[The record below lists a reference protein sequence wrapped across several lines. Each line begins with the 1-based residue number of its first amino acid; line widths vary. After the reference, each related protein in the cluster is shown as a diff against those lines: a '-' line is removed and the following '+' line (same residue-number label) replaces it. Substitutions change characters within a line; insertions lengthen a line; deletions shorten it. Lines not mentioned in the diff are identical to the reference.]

1 MTAILRYE
9 LARQLRRPAT
19 WVYAALL
26 AATVLGLVAAGASPA
41 VGGSGYDAPV
51 RVAAFALFT
60 GLLATL
66 VTAALFVEAGH
77 RDVRWRMDAL
87 FFTAP
92 LQTRQYLGGRFL
104 GVLAVNALLLLAIP
118 AALAVG
124 TLLPQVRAELHGPFR
139 PGAYLLPYLLLLLP
153 NLLLNAAVLFGV
165 TVLTR
170 RSLPGYLGAL
180 ALLAT
185 YLITMNEVASPE
197 GSTLAAL
204 LDPTGA
210 AAMMTA
216 TRDWTRAEQ
225 DARLVGLGGL
235 LLWNRLLWTSVAAG
249 MLAFTLRRFRF
260 GHAVPAARRRG
271 RCAVAPVAE
280 RPGVVVVPT
289 AARAFGPRARLRQAL
304 AAAWMGFR
312 HSTASL
318 EFVLA
323 ALGLAT
329 VAVVAGLG
337 EASDGLLGTPM
348 ELRTSAVLGTL
359 THSTMAL
366 LVGLLTAFLAGELAW
381 RERDAGIEK
390 LGDSA
395 PVPDWVPLVGDLLG
409 LALLLVVL
417 QTVLLA
423 SGIALQLSQ
432 GQLDVELGTY
442 LRGLF
447 GLRLVDYLLFAV
459 LALLV
464 HTTVNAKYVG
474 HLVAAFAYV
483 AIAQAGRFGV
493 EHRLLVYGADPGWV
507 HSEMAGF
514 GPFLPGVVL
523 FKAYWVAWA
532 LLLGVVALL
541 LRARGA
547 EPGTRA
553 RLRAARRR
561 LTPRVAAVAGLA
573 MLLVAATG
581 GYAFHATNVVGTYR
595 TARESQSLE
604 AEYERRYKRFE
615 TAPQPWLA
623 GVRLHLELYPGRRE
637 LAVRGRYT
645 LVNRSGVAIDSVH
658 LSSFRYAQ
666 VALDRVTFD
675 RAATRVLDDAEHGYR
690 IFALDRPLGPGD
702 SLRMDFAV
710 RLAPRGM
717 PNGARTTINTAV
729 VANGTYLQLVRV
741 LPHVGYQR
749 ELLELTG
756 TVARQEHGLPP
767 RAAFPSLDDERAR
780 RVSRSSPTADWI
792 EFEAT
797 VGTAGDQ
804 IAVLPGTLQRS
815 WREGGRRYFHYRAE
829 SPILPSLSLASARYA
844 VHEAEWRPPGPNGSE
859 APDAARPVTIR
870 VLHHPAHEANVAR
883 MVEAARA
890 SLDYLTAHFGPYP
903 HPDLSLVEIPGYEG
917 TFGRT
922 HPAQLVFTENHAIA
936 IGRADDDRRRMD
948 GVFLVVAHEIAHQWW
963 GHQLLAADVEGSQ
976 MLSETLAQYSALM
989 AYENT
994 AGAGAARSFLRTM
1007 QLGYV
1012 DARGDHAI
1020 PEVPLLRA
1028 GAQEYVHYRK
1038 GLVAMYAL
1046 RDYVGE
1052 EPVSAALRRLVE
1064 RHGRRGPPYATTLD
1078 LHRELHAVTPDS
1090 LRPLLDDLTRTITLW
1105 DLQAA
1110 GARAEPTADGDWRV
1124 TLDVD
1129 ARKLRQDDH
1138 GRETA
1143 VPMNDLVEIAVFGEL
1158 AAAGGVAGEPLYLG
1172 RHRLRSG
1179 RQSVTVTVPRRPSHA
1194 AVDPYHKLIVRHLA
1208 ALLGAKTTEVRIE
1221 GR

>member
-1 MTAILRYE
+1 MRAVLRYE
-9 LARQLRRPAT
+9 LARQLRRPAA
-19 WVYAALL
+19 WAYAALL
-26 AATVLGLVAAGASPA
+26 AATVLLLVAAGASPA

-51 RVAAFALFT
+51 RLAAFALFV

-77 RDVRWRMDAL
+77 RDVRWRMDGL

-92 LQTRQYLGGRFL
+92 LEARQYLGGRFL
-104 GVLAVNALLLLAIP
+104 GVLAVNALLLLAVP
-118 AALAVG
+118 AALVVG

-139 PGAYLLPYLLLLLP
+139 PVAYLLPYLLLLLP
-153 NLLLNAAVLFGV
+153 NLLLNGAVLFGV

-170 RSLPGYLGAL
+170 RSLPGYLCAL
-180 ALLAT
+180 ALLAA
-185 YLITMNEVASPE
+185 YLITMNEVASPN
-197 GSTLAAL
+197 GSPLAAL
-204 LDPTGA
+204 LDPTGG
-210 AAMMTA
+210 AAMLTA

-225 DARLVGLGGL
+225 DARLVGLGSL
-235 LLWNRLLWTSVAAG
+235 LLWNRLLWLAVAVG
-249 MLAFTLRRFRF
+249 MLGYTVRRFRF

-271 RCAVAPVAE
+271 RPAITAVAPVAA
-280 RPGVVVVPT
+280 RPVAAVVPA
-289 AARAFGPRARLRQAL
+289 AARAFGPRARLRQML

-312 HSTASL
+312 HSAASL

-337 EASDGLLGTPM
+337 EASDGLLGMPM

-359 THSTMAL
+359 THAKMAL

-390 LGDSA
+390 LGDST
-395 PVPDWVPLVGDLLG
+395 PVPSWVPLVGDLL
-409 LALLLVVL
+409 ALVVH
-417 QTVLLA
+417 TV
-423 SGIALQLSQ
+423 
-432 GQLDVELGTY
+432 
-442 LRGLF
+442 
-447 GLRLVDYLLFAV
+447 
-459 LALLV
+459 
-464 HTTVNAKYVG
+464 VNAKYVG
-474 HLVAAFAYV
+474 HLVAAFTYV
-483 AIAQAGRFGV
+483 AIAQAGRFGL
-493 EHRLLVYGADPGWV
+493 EHGLLVYGADPGWV

-514 GPFLPGVVL
+514 GPFVSGVLL
-523 FKAYWVAWA
+523 FKAYWAAWA

-541 LRARGA
+541 FRARGA
-547 EPGTRA
+547 EPGLRA

-561 LTPRVAAVAGLA
+561 LTPRVRAFAGLA
-573 MLLVAATG
+573 ALLVVTTG
-581 GYAFHATNVVGTYR
+581 GYLFHETNVVGEYR
-595 TARESQSLE
+595 TAGESQALE

-615 TAPQPWLA
+615 AAPQPWLA
-623 GVRLHLELYPGRRE
+623 GVRLHVELYPERRE
-637 LAVRGRYT
+637 LTVRGRYT
-645 LVNRSGVAIDSVH
+645 LVNRSGAPIDSVH
-658 LSSFRYAQ
+658 LSSFPYAQ
-666 VALDRVTFD
+666 VALERVSFD
-675 RAATRVLDDAEHGYR
+675 RPAARVLDDAERAYR
-690 IFALDRPLGPGD
+690 IFALERALAPGD

-710 RLAPRGM
+710 RVAPRGI
-717 PNGARTTINTAV
+717 PNHALTTMNTAV
-729 VANGTYLQLVRV
+729 VGNGTYLQLVRV
-741 LPHVGYQR
+741 LPQVGYQR

-756 TVARQEHGLPP
+756 AVARREHGLPP

-780 RVSRSSPTADWI
+780 RVSRGSPTADWI

-815 WREGGRRYFHYRAE
+815 WGKGGRRWFEYRAE

-844 VHEAEWRPPGPNGSE
+844 VHEAEWRPSGPNGGV

-870 VLHHPAHEANVAR
+870 VLHHPAHGANVAR

-890 SLDYLTAHFGPYP
+890 SLDYLAAHFGPYP
-903 HPDLSLVEIPGYEG
+903 HPDLSLVEIPGYDG
-917 TFGRT
+917 TFGRA

-936 IGRADDDRRRMD
+936 IGRADADDARRMD

-989 AYENT
+989 AYEQV
-994 AGAGAARSFLRTM
+994 AGVGSARSFLRTM

-1012 DARGDHAI
+1012 DARGDHAL

-1028 GAQEYVHYRK
+1028 GAQGYVHYQK

-1052 EPVSAALRRLVE
+1052 APVNAALRRLVE
-1064 RHGRRGPPYATTLD
+1064 RHGHRGPPYATTLD
-1078 LHRELHAVTPDS
+1078 LHRELHVVTPDS
-1090 LRPLLDDLTRTITLW
+1090 LRPLLDDLTRTVTLW

-1110 GARAEPTADGDWRV
+1110 GASAEPTPDGAWRV

-1129 ARKLRQDDH
+1129 ARKLRQDDR
-1138 GRETA
+1138 GRETV
-1143 VPMNDLVEIAVFGEL
+1143 VPMDDLVEIAVFGAPPE
-1158 AAAGGVAGEPLYLG
+1158 GGVPGEPLYVG
-1172 RHRLRSG
+1172 KHRLRAG
-1179 RQSVTVTVPRRPSHA
+1179 RQSVTVTVPGRPARA
-1194 AVDPYHKLIVRHLA
+1194 AVDPYHKLVVRHLA
-1208 ALLGAKTTEVRIE
+1208 ALLGAKTAEVRIE